1 VWTKPVLLRR
11 KARRGVSRRSVG
23 LCLLITILVAAPSAA
38 ANPPDVTLTIF
49 GTLGSNGW
57 YRSNV
62 TINWTVVGADTSTG
76 CGAATLTADTPG
88 TKFTCTATSGGDETI
103 KSVTIKLDK
112 TPPTVNPVAGRPPD
126 SNGWYNHALTVGF
139 SGTDA
144 TSGVESCGGGSY
156 AGPDNPAAAV
166 AGSCRDFAGNVTPS
180 TLPFKYDA
188 TPPTVGAIS
197 TKRGNKTAQL
207 SWRPSSDTQRVE
219 IARAPGRGGA
229 GQSIVYQGP
238 ASSFT
243 DTNLTVGRN
252 YRYRVTGFDEASNR
266 TDQTLTLTATG
277 ALLAPAPGEKVTT
290 STPPTLTWTPIRKAS
305 YYNLQLIRGR
315 KVLSIWPARANFRLP
330 RAWSYQG
337 RRYRLRPGLYR
348 WYVWPGIGRRAKNRY
363 GDLLGSSSFVVS
375 G

>member
-1 VWTKPVLLRR
+1 LVGVCVL
-11 KARRGVSRRSVG
+11 AG
-23 LCLLITILVAAPSAA
+23 ILVAAPSAD
-38 ANPPDVTLTIF
+38 ANAPVITPVIF
-49 GTLGSNGW
+49 GTAGLNGW
-57 YRSNV
+57 Y
-62 TINWTVVGADTSTG
+62 TSTISVNWVFDPGPLESSSG
-76 CGAATLTADTPG
+76 CDAKTISTDTAGITLTCSATRDG
-88 TKFTCTATSGGDETI
+88 FTTTVSKTF
-103 KSVTIKLDK
+103 KVDK
-112 TPPTVNPVAGRPPD
+112 TPPTLAPAQVRAPD
-126 SNGWYNHALTVGF
+126 ANGWYNHALTVVF
-139 SGTDA
+139 TGTDG
-144 TSGVESCGGGSY
+144 TSGLAGCDIAAY
-156 AGPDNPAAAV
+156 AGPDNPAASVPGA
-166 AGSCRDFAGNVTPS
+166 CRDMAGNVTPS
-180 TLPFKYDA
+180 AVGFKYDS

-207 SWRPSSDTQRVE
+207 TWRPSSDTQRVE

-277 ALLAPAPGEKVTT
+277 ALLAPAPGEKVST

-348 WYVWPGIGRRAKNRY
+348 WYVWPGIGRRAENRY